1 MESGKMPEQVQKIW
15 ERITEWWK
23 KFSTKQKVLLGSVAA
38 TVVLALAIL
47 AFVVSTPTMVTLIEC
62 ENTAQAGEVKELL
75 DGDEGVPYEMS
86 QDGLTFYVDEKYEG
100 TAAILLGKNSIP
112 TQGFAIEKVFEG
124 GFSSTEAD
132 KTKLYKLYMEEHF
145 AEQLET
151 LSNVEEASVTLDI
164 PYDDGTILAREQ
176 DAYAAVILSLSSEM
190 AEEQAYGL
198 AQYIATQLGN
208 DTTDNVLILDS
219 DSNVLYSGADT
230 DTAVGTASTQLSLRA
245 KTENMVKS
253 EVKDVLVGSGL
264 YDHAEVATKLD
275 MDFDQYRETQ
285 REYYPPDGQT
295 NGMIGEQ
302 SSYESNS
309 IGGAAAVPGTDAN
322 DDTPTYVIEDNAYN
336 ETNVT
341 DTTTKYQN
349 NEKVT
354 DRTAATGKVN
364 YDNSS
369 IAIVLKDYV
378 IYDEDTLR
386 RAGELENMTF
396 EEYIAAN
403 SAPVQKEVAEDRY
416 EMIANATGF
425 PVENISILAY
435 DEPIFQYSTGKRTVS
450 DYLQIILAVLI
461 LLLLGYVVFRSTR
474 KDRDTELEE
483 ELSVESLLASAKEN
497 QETLEDIGYNEKSEI
512 RLLIEKFV
520 EENPE
525 AAASLLRNWLNEE
538 WE

>member
-1 MESGKMPEQVQKIW
+1 MPEQVQKIW
-15 ERITEWWK
+15 NQIVEWWK
-23 KFSTKQKVLLGSVAA
+23 KFNTKQKILLGSIAA
-38 TVVLALAIL
+38 TIILALVIL
-47 AFVVSTPTMVTLIEC
+47 AFVISTPTMVVLIQC
-62 ENTAQAGEVKELL
+62 ETTAQAGEVKALL
-75 DGDEGVPYEMS
+75 DGDEGVPYKMS
-86 QDGLTFYVDEKYEG
+86 QDGLTFYVDEKDEG
-100 TAAILLGKNSIP
+100 TASILLGTNSIP
-112 TQGFAIEKVFEG
+112 SEGFSIDKVFDG
-124 GFSSTEAD
+124 GFSSTESD

-176 DAYAAVILSLSSEM
+176 DSYAAVILSLSAEM
-190 AEEQAYGL
+190 TEEQAFGL
-198 AQYIATQLGN
+198 AQYMATQLGN
-208 DTTDNVLILDS
+208 DTTDNILILDS
-219 DSNVLYSGADT
+219 DSNVLYSGADS
-230 DTAVGTASTQLSLRA
+230 DTVVGTASTQLSLRE

-264 YDHAEVATKLD
+264 YDHAEVAAKLD
-275 MDFDQYRETQ
+275 MDFDQYHESSV
-285 REYYPPDGQT
+285 EYSAPDGQT

-302 SSYESNS
+302 SAYESTS
-309 IGGAAAVPGTDAN
+309 VGGAAATPGTDAN
-322 DDTPTYVIEDNAYN
+322 DDTTYVIEDNNYTKS
-336 ETNVT
+336 EIS

-349 NEKVT
+349 NQKVT
-354 DRTAATGKVN
+354 DRTSAMGKVD
-364 YDNSS
+364 YENSS

-378 IYDEDTLR
+378 IYDEDSLKKS
-386 RAGELENMTF
+386 GELDGITF

-403 SAPVQKEVAEDRY
+403 SEPIQKEVAEDRY
-416 EMIANATGF
+416 TMIANATGF
-425 PVENISILAY
+425 PVENISIIAY

-474 KDRDTELEE
+474 KDRSAEMEE
-483 ELSVESLLASAKEN
+483 ELSVESLLESTKES
-497 QETLEDIGYNEKSEI
+497 QGRLEDIGYNEKSEI